1 MKAYRLICRRITSG
15 TLAGYLTSCRDH
27 RYCINLYSLHSYFV
41 EVWYD
46 TRLSHIHA
54 ITAFTNSRRL
64 DSYLES
70 VSVSSLINRFRLWNK
85 SEGSR

>member
-1 MKAYRLICRRITSG
+1 MMSLKEYESLPVDLQANYLWDNGR
-15 TLAGYLTSCRDH
+15 YLTSCRDH

-46 TRLSHIHA
+46 TRLNHIHA

-70 VSVSSLINRFRLWNK
+70 VSVSSLI
-85 SEGSR
+85 